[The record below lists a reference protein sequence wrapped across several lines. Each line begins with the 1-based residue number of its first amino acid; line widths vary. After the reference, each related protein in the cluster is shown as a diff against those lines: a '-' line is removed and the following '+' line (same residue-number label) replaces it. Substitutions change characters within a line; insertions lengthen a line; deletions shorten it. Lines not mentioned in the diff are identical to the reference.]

1 MSVKGEIV
9 EIPISEIYFSKDLRE
24 LAAAAKRSAVQ
35 KLKSVLQARFPEGRN
50 ELFNSMRIY
59 YPQYWRDENDSRIL
73 GLRCILERFSAPLS
87 AAGITE
93 LRRFRTLATHHFNDI
108 SKSLKNKGLEF
119 PNLCL
124 KTELRSCIT
133 GSNSRAF
140 RVWTLILRDR
150 RLTMHISTMQDL
162 MLMKANDNT
171 RFESERKGI
180 ISRAM
185 EMYLKKRRKV
195 QLSSSK

>member
-1 MSVKGEIV
+1 M
-9 EIPISEIYFSKDLRE
+9 YFSKDLRE

-35 KLKSVLQARFPEGRN
+35 KLKSVLQARFPEGSN

-59 YPQYWRDENDSRIL
+59 YPQYWRDENDCRIL
-73 GLRCILERFSAPLS
+73 GLCCILERFSVPLS
-87 AAGITE
+87 ATGISEKDLFTE

-124 KTELRSCIT
+124 INELRSCIA

-140 RVWTLILRDR
+140 RLWTLLLRDL
-150 RLTMHISTMQDL
+150 RLTMHHSTMEDL
-162 MLMKANDNT
+162 MLTKANDNT
-171 RFESERKGI
+171 WFESERKGI
-180 ISRAM
+180 ISRA
-185 EMYLKKRRKV
+185 KKCIWRKEERC
-195 QLSSSK
+195 SSQVPSKM